1 MKKMKVRN
9 ICVRELVNGVL
20 VGLGVIVIFAAII
33 SLCVA
38 KGYIEINNYKYAAA
52 VAWIV
57 AAVLSSFVSRS
68 RGDGATIYISM
79 LSGGAV
85 NILLLLVG
93 VLMFDRLD
101 SSMILLGVTT
111 GVLGGCVGGV
121 LRYRQKSSN
130 HKRRHRARSR

>member
-1 MKKMKVRN
+1 MKKIKVGN
-9 ICVRELVNGVL
+9 ICVGALVNGVL
-20 VGLGVIVIFAAII
+20 VGLGVILIFAAII

-38 KGYIEINNYKYAAA
+38 KGYIELNNCRYAAV
-52 VAWIV
+52 VAWIF
-57 AAVLSSFVSRS
+57 ASVLSSFVSRS
-68 RGDGATIYISM
+68 RGNSATIYISM

-85 NILLLLVG
+85 NIFLLLVG
-93 VLMFDRLD
+93 VLIFDRLD